1 MRMYRRDRDFDH
13 GPGRMVLEHRERKKM
28 IRRQQRCDVLNTRN
42 KNELVV
48 CCITY
53 VTQFYSQ

>member
-13 GPGRMVLEHRERKKM
+13 GPGRKFLNIVNKEEK